1 MQKTAVTQQPINE
14 LIAKRWS
21 PRAFDASKPVS
32 HEQIIA
38 LLEAARW
45 APSCFGDEPWRFI
58 VWDKN
63 ADAKS
68 WQQAFDCLAPSNQ
81 TWVKNAPILMLVC
94 ADSLFGH
101 NQKENR
107 WGQYDTGAAAE
118 NLCLQASS
126 MGLVAHQ
133 MGGFNTDAAREAFK
147 IPAQITP
154 MAMLTVGYEGD
165 ANDLPDEIKTRELAP
180 RKRKPLGEHFFTG
193 TWGKPVKA

>member
-1 MQKTAVTQQPINE
+1 MQKTASTSVPIHKV
-14 LIAKRWS
+14 IANRWS

-32 HEQIIA
+32 HAQVVA

-63 ADAKS
+63 TDATS
-68 WQQAFDCLAPSNQ
+68 WQLAFNCLASSNQ
-81 TWVKNAPILMLVC
+81 TWVKNAPVLMLIC

-101 NQKENR
+101 NQTLNR

-126 MGLVAHQ
+126 MGLMAHQ
-133 MGGFNTDAAREAFK
+133 MGGFNADAAREAFK

-154 MAMLTVGYEGD
+154 MAMLAIGYEGD
-165 ANDLPDEIKTRELAP
+165 ANDLPEELKKRELAA
-180 RKRKPLGEHFFTG
+180 RKRKPLGELFFTG

>member
-1 MQKTAVTQQPINE
+1 MQKTASTSVPINE
-14 LIAKRWS
+14 IIANRWS

-32 HEQIIA
+32 QAQIIA

-63 ADAKS
+63 TDAVS
-68 WQQAFDCLAPSNQ
+68 WQLAFDCLASSNQ
-81 TWVKNAPILMLVC
+81 TWVKNVPVLMLIC

-126 MGLVAHQ
+126 MGLMAHQ
-133 MGGFNTDAAREAFK
+133 MGGFNVDAVRKAFK

-154 MAMLTVGYEGD
+154 MAMLAVGYEGD
-165 ANDLPDEIKTRELAP
+165 ANDLPDEQKTRELAA
-180 RKRKPLGEHFFTG
+180 RKRKPLGELFFTN